1 MTGETARAPVLAMTQ
16 RWRRM
21 TLWLVVLMF
30 AVEAGFMLLVTTE
43 KPLLAVPVFGPL
55 NVGLL
60 LGTLATIAGW
70 GIACFY
76 VLWANRAH
84 KQEAARGIA
93 P

>member
-1 MTGETARAPVLAMTQ
+1 
-16 RWRRM
+16 
-21 TLWLVVLMF
+21 MF
-30 AVEAGFMLLVTTE
+30 AVEAAFMLLVTYD
-43 KPLLAVPVFGPL
+43 KPLLAVPVSGPL

-76 VLWANRAH
+76 VLWANHAH
-84 KQEAARGIA
+84 EQGANRGLA